1 MAKLF
6 GLVVTGFIFVL
17 LLNGSMA
24 SDGKVAHKLKLLF
37 QTYYQNFELLR
48 LLGNSFNQH
57 SWKGFSAKFHEYSSQ
72 SYDLGL
78 YTLDLSNKHGFVFD
92 FQEVALSNYIQ
103 QVLKTDVSGII
114 FFFAS
119 LFDSL
124 SMIVCNII
132 KAIKTAMLKFYK
144 CKEPIKPYRA
154 LEFLQ
159 LSNVKMIHRIIT
171 HIINKDDKHITYIMK
186 KVFLNHLHHQVKELT
201 DMTTRLAS
209 NDPFIEFLMDKSL
222 RCSQPKYQEFYT
234 V

>member
-1 MAKLF
+1 MDPWQ
-6 GLVVTGFIFVL
+6 V
-17 LLNGSMA
+17 
-24 SDGKVAHKLKLLF
+24 
-37 QTYYQNFELLR
+37 
-48 LLGNSFNQH
+48 GNSFNQH

-103 QVLKTDVSGII
+103 QVLKTDNNKRPKNICKNSIPKPDPTADKCMKPPII
-114 FFFAS
+114 CTKTMDLRGAEKH
-119 LFDSL
+119 
-124 SMIVCNII
+124 MCHTYI